1 MRQAAHCYYK
11 PNLAQNTISNGLC
24 LSCATIGNM
33 PILANPVRFA
43 ELVKQSPLNG
53 AEEKF
58 KKCMERGEPCILG
71 NSRVPDK
78 GDDTNTI
85 RADLIRFFACGGDQN
100 IQTRGGIIELQG
112 AWVPEKLD
120 LSRADIQYA
129 MAFPLCHFD
138 SNVRMEQAKC
148 PALYFDGAHLE
159 KGFEGEGMQIK
170 GDLRFCQKLYLV
182 VRSKRERTSASRGFL
197 TKAQIA
203 FYLHALSLKS
213 LFQVGTVKV
222 KCRAFCLL
230 HPYITVKVAQ
240 GKRHSILNICTRQ
253 IQFFRHPRPLQFNN
267 TASGLDV
274 LVAATSKKTNQVGAD
289 GIGVIA
295 LIRDSAVSQ
304 YARLASLH
312 AFLKFFLRAVQ
323 WALLHQFGEADRIC
337 EDGHVADCST
347 RQAQTVADCVLCE
360 IWFIIAMCGLP
371 HSVKQQGESQ

>member
-1 MRQAAHCYYK
+1 MTFYQIK
-11 PNLAQNTISNGLC
+11 TP
-24 LSCATIGNM
+24 
-33 PILANPVRFA
+33 ANSYLVR
-43 ELVKQSPLNG
+43 
-53 AEEKF
+53 
-58 KKCMERGEPCILG
+58 KKC
-71 NSRVPDK
+71 
-78 GDDTNTI
+78 
-85 RADLIRFFACGGDQN
+85 RFVLFELFGLFGPKKPAVA
-100 IQTRGGIIELQG
+100 IQIS
-112 AWVPEKLD
+112 AN
-120 LSRADIQYA
+120 
-129 MAFPLCHFD
+129 LCT
-138 SNVRMEQAKC
+138 
-148 PALYFDGAHLE
+148 
-159 KGFEGEGMQIK
+159 
-170 GDLRFCQKLYLV
+170 CQLYLV

-337 EDGHVADCST
+337 EDGHVGKQAESLIRAIDTNTIRADLRSVPVCLWRRPNTVGKPRDWRILLNCQGGVGWPETIGTT
-347 RQAQTVADCVLCE
+347 RTMQNGIFCEYAMAFPLCFTLTVSHVSD
-360 IWFIIAMCGLP
+360 
-371 HSVKQQGESQ
+371 ESQA